1 MLMRGSVEM
10 VKNEVLR
17 LITDMEENV
26 SLDEIMYHIYILD
39 KHNKAMDDIKNGRLY
54 TAQDIRESLG
64 MS

>member
-1 MLMRGSVEM
+1 M